1 MSGDQAR
8 WPCQRSPDAN
18 AVLTAMRIHLRFSR
32 HPPTHQTFMANDC
45 VGSGRKAL
53 MVGASFANQEDT
65 MTLITRFE
73 LASLSQNQLRGL
85 LRETFNALVRSAPDS
100 PERRN
105 ALASIE
111 NIQRELADRG
121 NSFD

>member
-1 MSGDQAR
+1 
-8 WPCQRSPDAN
+8 
-18 AVLTAMRIHLRFSR
+18 MRIHQSFKI
-32 HPPTHQTFMANDC
+32 HPPTHQAFMADDC
-45 VGSGRKAL
+45 VGPGRKAL
-53 MVGASFANQEDT
+53 MIGASFENQEDT

-85 LRETFNALVRSAPDS
+85 LRKTFNVLVRSAPDS

-111 NIQRELADRG
+111 NIQRELAGRG
-121 NSFD
+121 PCL